1 MKTLAKIY
9 VASALKQVQE
19 KKIVVKMDENELDYL
34 SDEQVNKLNNTYKL
48 SGVDNT
54 NMPEEL
60 ISETLN
66 QLKNE
71 IKQELSS
78 NNDVE
83 AAYAGFYELGALES
97 DETHLWKTEE
107 DKEWN

>member
-19 KKIVVKMDENELDYL
+19 KKIMVKIDENELDYL
-34 SDEQVNKLNNTYKL
+34 SDKQFNKLNNTYKL
-48 SGVDNT
+48 SFN

-71 IKQELSS
+71 IQQELSS

-97 DETHLWKTEE
+97 DETHLWKTGE

>member
-19 KKIVVKMDENELDYL
+19 KKIMVKIDENELDYL
-34 SDEQVNKLNNTYKL
+34 SDKQFNKLNNTYKL
-48 SGVDNT
+48 SFD

-71 IKQELSS
+71 IQQELSS

-97 DETHLWKTEE
+97 DETHLWKTGE